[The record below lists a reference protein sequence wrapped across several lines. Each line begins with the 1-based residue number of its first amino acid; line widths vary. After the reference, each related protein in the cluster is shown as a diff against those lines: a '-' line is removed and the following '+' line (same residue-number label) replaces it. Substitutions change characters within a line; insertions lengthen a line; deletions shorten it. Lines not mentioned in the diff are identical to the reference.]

1 MAGGGGVT
9 VVGRAEIDT
18 RAPFRS
24 VKEAVALFGEKVLAG
39 ELHAGA
45 GRRLVGATYDQQ
57 QQQQQQQVYPWNY
70 MVIFASENVF
80 ISQQNRAA
88 ATPPAIR
95 HVPVTADQL
104 EEAKHELEKERS
116 ERQKMAGCILSLQE
130 ELSNAMREL
139 KKLKARDDDDGEGAA
154 AKVIDLQVEDLKFI
168 EIDSKPQQQS
178 QQPPPSTVTAAAGSA
193 SPVEFQKRRYVTFA
207 DPPTAP
213 ASYRAP
219 PPDVVVM
226 ESHSSSHHHRRN
238 AAPATAPQYREVR
251 WLQRQMS
258 AGHEAVKAVAAEQEA
273 MTKKKKKK
281 PLMPLVGALFMRK
294 KKSSSSCCHDDS
306 ALNSRAAFD
315 G

>member
-57 QQQQQQQVYPWNY
+57 QQQQ
-70 MVIFASENVF
+70 
-80 ISQQNRAA
+80 QQNRAA

-178 QQPPPSTVTAAAGSA
+178 QQPPPST
-193 SPVEFQKRRYVTFA
+193 
-207 DPPTAP
+207 
-213 ASYRAP
+213 
-219 PPDVVVM
+219 
-226 ESHSSSHHHRRN
+226 
-238 AAPATAPQYREVR
+238 
-251 WLQRQMS
+251 RQMS